1 MNIRKLTAS
10 FAAFALSV
18 SALSLPTV
26 SAENNPSDNFWEKA
40 SNDYAYQDYVKQ
52 NKIVIGDTTAADIY
66 EAIDEAMQSLWA
78 NDRDITNYDED
89 TESYYYCTNIK
100 IPSSASSQDELLDEW
115 GSFSDDVLNLFLMY
129 LNDHPQVYFS
139 PSARVG
145 AGMSYGSEGFSGYF
159 TIDIAV
165 DEEFISGDTRK
176 AYKEKIMNFIS
187 SAGEAENLDSDYKIT
202 KYLHDFICNKMEY
215 AFDANGEPDHT
226 FYTNNIIGA
235 VEYNRGVCE
244 SYTEA
249 LSLLL
254 NYYGVNNV
262 IATGIAGDPGKMGDH
277 AWNMVQFDDGE
288 YYGVDVTFDDG
299 TTLNP
304 NEISR
309 LYFAKGTES
318 DFDETHI
325 PEYDNPDSDNYL
337 YQLPEMA
344 KAERFDPSPIVLDT
358 EFIGHSLS
366 LSDNITV
373 NFVVNIPRKFQNDE
387 SYMDF
392 SIEGID
398 GEKRTVK
405 FSEAKKSYQTEN
417 AFIFSYDVTLPQ
429 LSDLIT
435 AEFHYGN
442 FSKPNMYHASDY
454 IQTVIEDKNNIYP
467 EELKNLVTSLS
478 DAGYYSQQILSA
490 YRGWTIGS
498 PDGHASIH
506 SPYNMV
512 HNYPDLSAY
521 TIQKVESSYIKDVKH
536 TLVVD
541 SSTAIVLYFDTPPA
555 SVGNPSVNVK
565 DKDGNDAEFTFTN
578 VDGRYRIKI
587 PNIYAANLAD
597 TYTIKFSSSFNIK
610 VSALSYAAAL
620 MGTNDYNN
628 MNLAEALYN
637 YYNAAVNYKA
647 VL

>member
-1 MNIRKLTAS
+1 MNIKKLTAS

-26 SAENNPSDNFWEKA
+26 SAETNPSDNFWEKA

-89 TESYYYCTNIK
+89 TESYYYRTNIK

-115 GSFSDDVLNLFLMY
+115 DSFSDDVLNLFLMY

-277 AWNMVQFDDGE
+277 AWNMVQLDDGE

-299 TTLNP
+299 TTLDP
-304 NEISR
+304 DKISR

-318 DFDETHI
+318 GFDETHI
-325 PEYDNPDSDNYL
+325 PEYDNPDSENYL

-344 KAERFDPSPIVLDT
+344 KAERFEPLSSVLDT

-498 PDGHASIH
+498 PDGHASIT
-506 SPYNMV
+506 SYNMV

-521 TIQKVESSYIKDVKH
+521 AIKKEGKSYIEDVKNS
-536 TLVVD
+536 LVVD
-541 SSTAIVLYFDTPPA
+541 SSTAIVLYVDNLDGY
-555 SVGNPSVNVK
+555 VGNPSVTVK
-565 DKDGNDAEFTFTN
+565 DKDGNDAEFTCTW
-578 VDGRYRIKI
+578 VGDRYRIKI

-597 TYTIKFSSSFNIK
+597 TYTVTFDHSLNIS